1 MCGAISTPCATEG
14 CDNFTKEV
22 HCFKCLANLKH
33 LTGV

>member
-14 CDNFTKEV
+14 CEAFTKEI
-22 HCFKCLANLKH
+22 HCLQCQANLEH